1 LAVTLATPGQVHA
14 DAAIHHHGLPTQI
27 GAAKSTDFMHARYYS
42 PNLGRFMSV
51 DPVQGKVGSSQSWN
65 RYSYVLNNPVGLV
78 DPDGEQ
84 VAAPMMTPYGPIPMP
99 IVVPPPQQGATN
111 SDLPTRWSAE
121 SLEHI
126 LLTAAVG
133 LTALYQ
139 GAFNENTADAD
150 DEIIIDG
157 MTEDDLYDLQDELSG
172 EESDRF
178 TSRED
183 HRSQQR
189 LVRELADEYGVDE
202 NDLTAAIHDEKGS
215 EGREG
220 DNNLTPSRIRELA
233 KRLASE

>member
-1 LAVTLATPGQVHA
+1 VGDYGTNTTHLFTGHER
-14 DAAIHHHGLPTQI
+14 DIGL
-27 GAAKSTDFMHARYYS
+27 SLSELDYMHARYYS

-51 DPVQGKVGSSQSWN
+51 DPVVGTVGSSQSWN
-65 RYSYVLNNPVGLV
+65 RYSYVLNNPLAFN
-78 DPDGEQ
+78 DPDGRQ
-84 VAAPMMTPYGPIPMP
+84 VAETIAIQQTQHLLFLSAASTGQ
-99 IVVPPPQQGATN
+99 PQQGAT
-111 SDLPTRWSAE
+111 SLDLPTRSSAE

-126 LLTAAVG
+126 LLAGALG

-139 GAFNENTADAD
+139 GMLNENTSDSD

-157 MTEDDLYDLQDELSG
+157 MTEDDLYDMQDELSG
-172 EESDRF
+172 EESDRL

-202 NDLTAAIHDEKGS
+202 HDLNRLIHDEKGS

-220 DNNLTPSRIRELA
+220 DDNLTPSRIRELA
-233 KRLASE
+233 EGLASE